1 MFSGT
6 LALKRV
12 QTRLVAGHCA
22 NRRSAA
28 PVPVASPSVG
38 VMVGRVIGG
47 RRRLAVLVA
56 MLALGSGAAG
66 AAIAA
71 GGGDGRIGPSLGIMP
86 SGRHLQPAGTLVPLG
101 NFPTGGALTPDGRF
115 YWTVSTGRGFND
127 IRIVSVADHSVV
139 QTIPIPGAS
148 GGIAMDPRR
157 PVAYV
162 SGVAD
167 SSDSSEQRK
176 GLPGED
182 GDVVQVLRYDPSTGQ
197 AQYQSPIAVP
207 PPPGSPIPQG
217 IASVPGLAGPPQSF
231 PPTNTQRL
239 SWPDRLAVSPDG
251 GTLLVPLNLADQA
264 AIVDTSS
271 GQVRYV
277 SVGHYPYGAAI
288 LGDGRTG
295 LVSNESEGTV
305 SVIDLGSGQV
315 VKTLQVGTNLSH
327 PEGIAVDPKADRAY
341 VAIANS
347 DQVAVIDT
355 AAMTVAGTL
364 STERPQGDGTSP
376 VALSVTPD
384 GARLLVAEAGAD
396 EIAVFAL
403 PGHSQAPTAAARRA
417 RVVLAHES
425 AGMQARGTASTDAD
439 AADAGTPALSGFE
452 LVGRVPTAAHPQDV
466 ATDGSTLV
474 YIAAEGLGVG
484 PNPNGPNP
492 LQTGGNNT
500 QSFQYLPNIVD
511 GDAGILPFPSDA
523 QVRAYTRTADA
534 QLTPSNAESPPTG
547 TPLRPGGPIKHVFY
561 IVRENRTYDQVLG
574 DDPRG
579 DGDPGLTLF
588 GNRITPNIHALVR
601 RFPLLDH
608 VYANSQASIDG
619 HFWTSAA
626 KVSDYVNKNWY
637 QNYAGRGRPYDF
649 GVYSVTWPQNGF
661 LFDQAERQQ
670 IPYFNYG
677 EAVAGVVPLPDK
689 DRNAAETAEV
699 ARKALHS
706 DLGPDGAALGAQGA
720 EVGCYPNDA
729 FIDVDPITQ
738 QETWDGTPPAGAS
751 PLAESRFECFKKRF
765 DQQVSTGTVPA
776 FNYLVLPE
784 DHTAGTTPGHRTPY
798 AMIADNDFGLGQIV
812 DLISHSSIW
821 RSSAIFVVE
830 DDSQDGAD
838 HVDAHRIPAAVIS
851 PYARQGAVVHTR
863 YDFLSVIRS
872 IELILG
878 MQPLGLFDRLA
889 TPMYDA
895 FQPTP
900 ANSAPYTAL
909 PSNVDRTATN
919 TASTAAAA
927 LSSRYDFTHPDQIPQ
942 RTLDRILWQY
952 VHGQGA
958 KTPPAGPGAIVGG

>member
-1 MFSGT
+1 MGRVRSAIARGGRRTAVT
-6 LALKRV
+6 LAL
-12 QTRLVAGHCA
+12 LGLC
-22 NRRSAA
+22 
-28 PVPVASPSVG
+28 
-38 VMVGRVIGG
+38 GG
-47 RRRLAVLVA
+47 
-56 MLALGSGAAG
+56 GAG

-71 GGGDGRIGPSLGIMP
+71 GVSSGRIGPKIATLP
-86 SGRHLQPAGTLVPLG
+86 SGRHLTPAGALVALG
-101 NFPTGGALTPDGRF
+101 NFPTGGAVTPDGRF

-127 IRIVSVADHSVV
+127 IRIVSLADRSVI

-148 GGIAMDPRR
+148 GGIVMDPRQ

-167 SSDSSEQRK
+167 ATDASEKRS
-176 GLPGED
+176 GLPGEN

-197 AQYQSPIAVP
+197 ARYGSPIAVP
-207 PPPGSPIPQG
+207 PPPGSPVPQG
-217 IASVPGLAGPPQSF
+217 IAAVPGLGGPPQSF

-239 SWPDRLAVSPDG
+239 SWPDRLAISPDG
-251 GTLLVPLNLADQA
+251 SKLLVPLNLADQA
-264 AIVDTSS
+264 AIVDTST

-277 SVGHYPYGAAI
+277 GVGHYPYGAAI
-288 LGDGRTG
+288 LRDGRTG

-305 SVIDLGSGQV
+305 SVIDLGAGKV
-315 VKTLQVGTNLSH
+315 LKTLQVGANLSH

-341 VAIANS
+341 VAIANA

-355 AAMTVAGTL
+355 ASMTVAGTL
-364 STERPQGDGTSP
+364 STERPAGAGTSP
-376 VALSVTPD
+376 VAVSVSPD

-396 EIAVFAL
+396 EIAIFAL
-403 PGHSQAPTAAARRA
+403 PGHPPAATAAERRA
-417 RVVLAHES
+417 RAVLANES
-425 AGMQARGTASTDAD
+425 ARMQRTAATEVESA
-439 AADAGTPALSGFE
+439 TPALPGFA
-452 LVGRVPTAAHPQDV
+452 LIGRVPTASYPQDV
-466 ATDGSTLV
+466 QATATRLL

-492 LQTGGNNT
+492 LQTGGDNT
-500 QSFQYLPNIVD
+500 QDFQYLPNIVD
-511 GDAGILPFPSDA
+511 GDAGIVTFPSDA
-523 QVRAYTRTADA
+523 QVQRYTQAADA
-534 QLTPSNAESPPTG
+534 QLTPSNSESAPPG
-547 TPLRPGGPIKHVFY
+547 TPLRAGGPIKHVFY
-561 IVRENRTYDQVLG
+561 LVRENRTYDQVLG

-608 VYANSQASIDG
+608 VYADSQASIDG
-619 HFWTSAA
+619 HFWTAAA

-661 LFDQAERQQ
+661 LFDQADRQG
-670 IPYFNYG
+670 ISYFNYG

-689 DRNAAETAEV
+689 DRDAAGTAAV
-699 ARKALHS
+699 AQKALHS
-706 DLGPDGAALGAQGA
+706 DLGPDGATLGAQGA

-729 FIDVDPITQ
+729 FIDTDPVTQ
-738 QETWDGTPPAGAS
+738 QETWDGTRPAGAS
-751 PLAESRFECFKKRF
+751 PLGESRFECFKKRLE
-765 DQQVSTGTVPA
+765 QQLSTGSVPA

-784 DHTAGTTPGHRTPY
+784 DHTAGTTPGHRTPF
-798 AMIADNDFGLGQIV
+798 AMIADNDYGLGQIV

-821 RSSAIFVVE
+821 KSSAIFVVE

-851 PYARQGAVVHTR
+851 PFAREGAVVHTR

-878 MQPLGLFDRLA
+878 MRPLGLFDRLA

-900 ANSAPYTAL
+900 SNSAPYTAIA
-909 PSNVDRTATN
+909 PNVDRSAVN
-919 TASTAAAA
+919 PAHAEAAA
-927 LSSRYDFTHPDQIPQ
+927 LSKRFDFSHPDQIPQ

-952 VHGQGA
+952 VHGTNAQ
-958 KTPPAGPGAIVGG
+958 PPPSGPNAIRGG